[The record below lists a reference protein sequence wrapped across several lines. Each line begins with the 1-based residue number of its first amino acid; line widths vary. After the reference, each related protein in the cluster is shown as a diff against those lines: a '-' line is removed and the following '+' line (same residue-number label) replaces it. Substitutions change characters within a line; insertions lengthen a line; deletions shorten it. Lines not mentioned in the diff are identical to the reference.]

1 MLRVQEMGCHNVNL
15 VSPTHVVPNIVA
27 AVRLAAGKGLN
38 TPIVYN
44 TGGYDSLETLEVLD
58 GIVDIYMPDMKY
70 GNLVR
75 LRSSPWRLTIL
86 R

>member
-1 MLRVQEMGCHNVNL
+1 MGCHNVNL

-44 TGGYDSLETLEVLD
+44 TEV
-58 GIVDIYMPDMKY
+58 
-70 GNLVR
+70 
-75 LRSSPWRLTIL
+75 
-86 R
+86 